1 LLDPTNSSLLYAGT
15 GDGLFRSTNG
25 GESWD
30 RYQAGDG
37 SVHALAVD
45 PVRPATL
52 YAGTGAGLYSS
63 SDGGSTWS
71 FTSCCGRSPA
81 GSAAVLAVAVDPRRY
96 CTIYAGGANGFYKS
110 EDCGRSWSQ
119 RGPAESVYGLVIDPA
134 TPANLYA
141 ATAGGFFRS
150 LDGGSTWASANRG
163 IAARPV
169 YALALDI
176 RTPAVYAGTDSGGI
190 FRSADGGANWQ
201 QLDTGLDNIAIRA
214 LAVNPV
220 TSSVYAAGIDGGTDA
235 FVARLNASGSALLY
249 STYLGG
255 AGDDLGHGLA
265 LDSGGNIYLTGRTNS
280 ADFPTTSGT
289 LRTRCAPATP
299 RASCSTD
306 AFVVKLDPA
315 SSLLAYS
322 TYLGGSAEDV
332 AYGIALDRTG
342 NAYIT
347 GDTQSTDFPVARP
360 VQTASAGARE
370 AFVAALNDAGSA
382 LLYSTYLGGTG
393 DDSGRD
399 IGVDAAANAYVIGTT
414 ASLDFPTANALV
426 PANRAGSRG
435 TAFVAKL
442 AASAPL
448 VSAGGVL
455 NGASYKTP
463 VTAGSIVSLF
473 GLNLAAAPQ
482 AAAGLPLPAMLGG
495 TTVRVNGVA
504 APLFFVSPKQINF
517 LMPWELLKQSEATI
531 TVTADGQTSAAQTV
545 KLAGSAPGI
554 FSINSQGTGQGS
566 VLIADTG
573 ELAAPA
579 GGVFATPV
587 RPAKPGEPVS
597 IFCTGLGDVSNRP
610 PSGTAALAAP
620 LSTTLAITGV
630 TIGGLPALVTFSG
643 LSPGFA
649 GLYQVNAQV
658 PQGVRAGD
666 DVPVVVT
673 IGGAN
678 SNPVTIA
685 VR

>member
-1 LLDPTNSSLLYAGT
+1 MLDPTNSSLLYAGT

-25 GESWD
+25 GETWD
-30 RYQAGDG
+30 RYEAGGG

-45 PVRPATL
+45 PARPSTL
-52 YAGTGAGLYSS
+52 YAGSGEGLYSS

-71 FTSCCGRSPA
+71 FASCCGRGPA
-81 GSAAVLAVAVDPRRY
+81 GSAAVLAVAADPRRY
-96 CTIYAGGANGFYKS
+96 CTIYAGGANGLYKS

-119 RGPAESVYGLVIDPA
+119 RGPAETVHGLLIDPA
-134 TPANLYA
+134 TAGNLYA
-141 ATAGGFFRS
+141 ATAGGLFRS
-150 LDGGSTWASANRG
+150 QDGGNTWSSANRG
-163 IAARPV
+163 IAAGPV
-169 YALALDI
+169 YALALDL
-176 RTPAVYAGTDSGGI
+176 RTPAVYAGTDSGGM
-190 FRSADGGANWQ
+190 FRSTDGGTNWQ
-201 QLDTGLDNIAIRA
+201 QLDTGLDNMAIRA

-220 TSSVYAAGIDGGTDA
+220 TSSVYAAGFDGGTDA

-255 AGDDLGHGLA
+255 AGDDVGHGLA
-265 LDSGGNIYLTGRTNS
+265 LDAGGNIYLTGRTNS
-280 ADFPTTSGT
+280 ADFPTTSGA

-299 RASCSTD
+299 RTSCSTD

-315 SSLLAYS
+315 SSVLAYS
-322 TYLGGSAEDV
+322 TYLGASAEDV
-332 AYGIALDRTG
+332 GYGIALDGTG
-342 NAYIT
+342 NAYIA

-393 DDSGRD
+393 DDGGRD

-426 PANRAGSRG
+426 PTNRAGRRG

-442 AASAPL
+442 AAPPV

-455 NGASYKTP
+455 NGASYKAP
-463 VTAGSIVSLF
+463 VAAGSIVSLF

-482 AAAGLPLPAMLGG
+482 AAAGLPLPVVLGA

-517 LMPWELLKQSEATI
+517 LMPWELLNQSEATI

-579 GGVFATPV
+579 GGVFATPA

-610 PSGTAALAAP
+610 PSGIAALAAP